1 MNSIVNMA
9 KVAKPEKS
17 AVTLGYL
24 KLTDAA
30 PLIIAAEL
38 GYFSEAG
45 LDVALHQDVSWAN
58 LRDKLATGALDGAQM
73 PAPLPAMASLG
84 VSGLRVPLISGL
96 VISRNGNAI
105 TLQRNLL
112 ERLSLTTHAIS
123 NRLLSATAI
132 ADLLGESNTTITLA
146 VVHAFSTH
154 NLLLRRWLKQGGV
167 DPDHDVN
174 IIIVPPSQV
183 VDSLAAGLIDGFC
196 AGAPWG
202 TIASMQGV
210 GVNVA
215 AGIDVWRN
223 APEKVFCVSEAWHE
237 SNPATH
243 LRLRVA
249 LMRACE
255 WLAELSNRQ
264 ECAEI
269 LSMPCYLGLDKDLL
283 LPSLSGEMQFLAGE
297 SASLLQDFHL
307 FTPSPPEPDEFEAM
321 ISECVAMIG
330 GKTATEQ
337 ASELAR
343 LTARADLFAEAQAVM
358 HPAEYEPLS

>member
-1 MNSIVNMA
+1 MGSIGQMVDLPKA
-9 KVAKPEKS
+9 EKPDVK
-17 AVTLGYL
+17 LGYL

-38 GYFSEAG
+38 GYFSDAG
-45 LDVALHQDVSWAN
+45 LNVELHQDVSWAN
-58 LRDKLATGALDGAQM
+58 LRDRLAVGALDGAQM
-73 PAPLPAMASLG
+73 LAPLPAMASLG
-84 VSGLRVPLISGL
+84 VSGLRIPLISGL
-96 VISRNGNAI
+96 VLSRNGNAI
-105 TLQRNLL
+105 TISQEMLKKVSL
-112 ERLSLTTHAIS
+112 EAHEIS
-123 NRLLSATAI
+123 ERLLSATLI
-132 ADLLGESNTTITLA
+132 ADLLKQSNTSITFA

-154 NLLLRRWLKQGGV
+154 NLMLRRWLKEGGV
-167 DPDHDVN
+167 DPDRDVN

-183 VDSLAAGLIDGFC
+183 VDSLQSGLIDGFC

-223 APEKVFCVSEAWHE
+223 APEKVFCVTESWHE

-243 LRLRVA
+243 LRLRLA

-255 WLAELSNRQ
+255 WLAQMSNRQ

-269 LSMPCYLGLDKDLL
+269 LSMPCYLDLDKDLL
-283 LPSLSGEMQFLAGE
+283 LPSLSGEMQFVSDQ
-297 SASLLQDFHL
+297 SATLIEDFHL
-307 FTPSPPEPDEFEAM
+307 FNPRAPQVEEFESM

-330 GKTATEQ
+330 NKTASDQ
-337 ASELAR
+337 VNHLASQ
-343 LTARADLFAEAQAVM
+343 TARTSLFEDAQSIL
-358 HPAEYEPLS
+358 HPVEYEVS

>member
-1 MNSIVNMA
+1 MGSIIKMA
-9 KVAKPEKS
+9 SLPAPEKTE
-17 AVTLGYL
+17 VTLGYL

-38 GYFSEAG
+38 GYFTDAG
-45 LDVALHQDVSWAN
+45 LDVSLHQDVSWAN
-58 LRDKLATGALDGAQM
+58 LRDRLAVGALDGAQM

-105 TLQRNLL
+105 TLGRD
-112 ERLSLTTHAIS
+112 
-123 NRLLSATAI
+123 LLSRVSVERHLMTDRQLSASII
-132 ADLLGESNTTITLA
+132 ADLLQEKDGGMTLA

-183 VDSLAAGLIDGFC
+183 VDSLQEGLIDGFC

-202 TIASMQGV
+202 TIASIEDV

-223 APEKVFCVSEAWHE
+223 APEKVFCVSEPWHE
-237 SNPATH
+237 AHPATH
-243 LRLRVA
+243 LRLRLA
-249 LMRACE
+249 LMKACE
-255 WLAELSNRQ
+255 WLADMSNRL

-269 LSMPCYLGLDKDLL
+269 LSMPCYLDLDKDLL
-283 LPSLSGEMQFLAGE
+283 LPSLSGEMQFLSGE
-297 SASLLQDFHL
+297 NASLIQDFHL
-307 FTPSPPEPDEFEAM
+307 FNPRAPQLEEFETM
-321 ISECVAMIG
+321 ISECMAMIG
-330 GKTATEQ
+330 NKSDESQ
-337 ASELAR
+337 LKQLAKQ
-343 LTARADLFAEAQAVM
+343 TARADLFTEAQEVL
-358 HPAEYEPLS
+358 HPVEYEVS